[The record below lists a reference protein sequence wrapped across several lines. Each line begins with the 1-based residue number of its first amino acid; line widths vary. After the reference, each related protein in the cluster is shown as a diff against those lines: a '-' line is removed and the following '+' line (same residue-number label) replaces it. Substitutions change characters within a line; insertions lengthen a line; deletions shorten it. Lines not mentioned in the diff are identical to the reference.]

1 VLEIRVMYITLIGM
15 MSWMHSAGLT
25 LVSFA
30 VLISVIVFFHEL
42 GHLLVGKWLGVKA
55 VRFSIGFGPKL
66 FGVQWGETEYRVSLL
81 PLGGYVKFAGDN
93 PLEQLAPE
101 DRGRGFLEQ
110 PPRKKAAIAFAGPA
124 ANFLLALVL
133 YFAVN
138 AAPHRDLAAKVG
150 YVKPGSP
157 AAQAR
162 VRYGDRIVAVDGEK
176 VDGFLMLQEK
186 IRAHAG
192 QPLTLTVE
200 RGGQRFDVRLT
211 PAVHEETNPIETV
224 KQGRIGISAAPRI
237 AEIALTGPDT
247 PAARA
252 GLKTFDLV
260 VKVAGQPVPNY
271 EELERRL
278 SSLRGP
284 VPIEV
289 LRRLEVPAPGGTLWA
304 QEPVPLTL
312 DAAGAASG
320 IECADLNLFA
330 VQPGSAAEEAGL
342 RRGDRVIS
350 IDGKPVVWWFDE
362 VETVRRA
369 KGAEPFP
376 MTVRRDG
383 KLLTVTVRQRL
394 RTERD
399 ESGIRVQVPELGAAP
414 DAAIFSGETE
424 RIWVRY
430 PIGEAAARSF
440 TETVGAIRGLALGIA
455 KIVSGRISSEAIGG
469 PIMIADVARKAADA
483 GWQMF
488 VYVMAMISVNLG
500 LMNLIPLPVLD
511 GFHVLS
517 AGIEGIRRRPLSLR
531 FREIANVV
539 GIALV
544 LGLMLFALRN
554 DAMRKF
560 FE

>member
-1 VLEIRVMYITLIGM
+1 MHITLAGM
-15 MSWMHSAGLT
+15 VSYLHSAGLT

-55 VRFSIGFGPKL
+55 VRFSIGFGPRL

-93 PLEQLAPE
+93 PLEELPPE

-124 ANFLLALVL
+124 ANFLLALIL

-138 AAPHRDLAAKVG
+138 AAPHRDIASTVG

-157 AAQAR
+157 AAQAGIQ
-162 VRYGDRIVAVDGEK
+162 YGDRIIAVDGEK

-192 QPLTLTVE
+192 QPLTLTNV
-200 RGGQRFDVRLT
+200 RGGQRLDVRLT

-237 AEIALTGPDT
+237 AEIAVTGPDT

-252 GLKTFDLV
+252 GLHTFDLV
-260 VKVAGQPVPNY
+260 VKVAGQKVANY
-271 EELERRL
+271 EELSRIVPWLGGRV
-278 SSLRGP
+278 P
-284 VPIEV
+284 VEV
-289 LRRLEVPAPGGTLWA
+289 LRRQEVPAPGGTLWSY
-304 QEPVPLTL
+304 EPVQLTL
-312 DAAGAASG
+312 DAQGAESG
-320 IECADLNLFA
+320 IEAADLTLFA
-330 VQPGSAAEEAGL
+330 VQPGSAAAEAGL
-342 RRGDRVIS
+342 RRGDRVLTMA
-350 IDGKPVVWWFDE
+350 GKRIVWWFDE
-362 VETVRRA
+362 ADSIRRA
-369 KGAEPFP
+369 KGAEPFE

-383 KLLTVTVRQRL
+383 KPLTVTVRQHL
-394 RTERD
+394 RPARD
-399 ESGIRVQVPELGAAP
+399 DAGVRVQVPELGAAP
-414 DAAIFSGETE
+414 DAAIFSAESE

-430 PIGEAAARSF
+430 PVAEAASRSF
-440 TETVGAIRGLALGIA
+440 NETVGAIRGLALGIA

-469 PIMIADVARKAADA
+469 PIMIADVARKAADE
-483 GWQMF
+483 GWQVF

-517 AGIEGIRRRPLSLR
+517 AGIESVRRRPLSLR

>member
-1 VLEIRVMYITLIGM
+1 MHITLGGM
-15 MSWMHSAGLT
+15 VSYLHSAGLT

-55 VRFSIGFGPKL
+55 VRFSIGFGPRL

-93 PLEQLAPE
+93 PLEQLPPE

-124 ANFLLALVL
+124 ANFLLALIL

-138 AAPHRDLAAKVG
+138 ASAHRDIASTVG

-157 AAQAR
+157 AAQGGIQ
-162 VRYGDRIVAVDGEK
+162 YGDRIVAVDGEK

-192 QPLTLTVE
+192 EPLTLTVV
-200 RGGQRFDVRLT
+200 RGGERLDVRLT
-211 PAVHEETNPIETV
+211 PSVHEETNPIETV

-237 AEIALTGPDT
+237 AEIAVTGPAT

-252 GLKTFDLV
+252 GLRTFDLV
-260 VKVAGQPVPNY
+260 VKVAGRPVGNY
-271 EELERRL
+271 EELSRIL
-278 SSLRGP
+278 PWLRGS

-289 LRRLEVPAPGGTLWA
+289 LRRREVPAPGATLWA
-304 QEPVPLTL
+304 YEPVQLTL
-312 DAAGAASG
+312 EATGADPG
-320 IECADLNLFA
+320 IESADLTLFA
-330 VQPGSAAEEAGL
+330 VQPGSAAAEAGL
-342 RRGDRVIS
+342 RRGDRVLTMAGTPI
-350 IDGKPVVWWFDE
+350 VWWFDE
-362 VETVRRA
+362 AEAIRRA
-369 KGAEPFP
+369 KGADPFD

-383 KLLTVTVRQRL
+383 KPLTVTVHQHL
-394 RTERD
+394 RTVRD
-399 ESGIRVQVPELGAAP
+399 DAGVRVQVPELGASP
-414 DAAIFSGETE
+414 DGSIFSAETE

-430 PIGEAAARSF
+430 PIGEAVSRSF
-440 TETVGAIRGLALGIA
+440 TETAGAIRGLALGIA

-469 PIMIADVARKAADA
+469 PIMIADVARKAADE
-483 GWQMF
+483 GWQVF

-517 AGIEGIRRRPLSLR
+517 AGIEGVRRRPLSLR

>member
-1 VLEIRVMYITLIGM
+1 MHITLVGM
-15 MSWMHSAGLT
+15 ISWMHSAGLT

-124 ANFLLALVL
+124 ANFLLALIL

-157 AAQAR
+157 AAQAG
-162 VRYGDRIVAVDGEK
+162 VQYGD
-176 VDGFLMLQEK
+176 
-186 IRAHAG
+186 
-192 QPLTLTVE
+192 
-200 RGGQRFDVRLT
+200 RLT

-237 AEIALTGPDT
+237 AEIAITAPDT

-260 VKVAGQPVPNY
+260 VKVAGQPVPSY

-278 SSLRGP
+278 PSLRGP

-304 QEPVPLTL
+304 QEPVRLTL
-312 DAAGAASG
+312 DAAGAGSG

-330 VQPGSAAEEAGL
+330 VQPGSAADEAGL

-376 MTVRRDG
+376 MTVHRDG
-383 KLLTVTVRQRL
+383 KLLTVTVRQHL

-440 TETVGAIRGLALGIA
+440 TETVGAIRGLADVRVRHGHDQREPGPDEPDPA
-455 KIVSGRISSEAIGG
+455 AGAGRLPRPLRRHRGHPPPAAVAALPGGRQRGRDRAGARAHAVRPAQRRDAEILRVAPCASSRWT
-469 PIMIADVARKAADA
+469 ARRLCSAARCGRTGA
-483 GWQMF
+483 P
-488 VYVMAMISVNLG
+488 S
-500 LMNLIPLPVLD
+500 P
-511 GFHVLS
+511 S
-517 AGIEGIRRRPLSLR
+517 RCTRRRP
-531 FREIANVV
+531 
-539 GIALV
+539 
-544 LGLMLFALRN
+544 
-554 DAMRKF
+554 AMCCPRRCSRSRRSSPSTRWPRAWAPGRSPGCASASPR
-560 FE
+560 

>member
-1 VLEIRVMYITLIGM
+1 MHITLVGM
-15 MSWMHSAGLT
+15 VSWVHSAGLT

-55 VRFSIGFGPKL
+55 VRFSIGFGPRL
-66 FGVQWGETEYRVSLL
+66 FGMQWGETEYRVSLL

-133 YFAVN
+133 YFVLNAV
-138 AAPHRDLAAKVG
+138 PHRDVAARVG

-157 AAQAR
+157 AAQAG

-176 VDGFLMLQEK
+176 VDGFFMLQEK
-186 IRAHAG
+186 IRNHAG
-192 QPLTLTVE
+192 QPLTLTID
-200 RGGQRFDVRLT
+200 RGGQRIDIRLT

-224 KQGRIGISAAPRI
+224 KQGRIGISGAPRI
-237 AEIALTGPDT
+237 AEIAVAPDT
-247 PAARA
+247 PADRA

-260 VKVAGQPVPNY
+260 VKVAGQTVPNY
-271 EELERRL
+271 EELEGRL
-278 SSLRGP
+278 ASLRGP
-284 VPIEV
+284 VAVEV
-289 LRRLEVPAPGGTLWA
+289 LRRVEVPAPGGTLWA
-304 QEPVPLTL
+304 QRPVQLTL
-312 DAAGAASG
+312 DAAGAGSG
-320 IECADLNLFA
+320 IECADLTLFA
-330 VQPGSAAEEAGL
+330 VLPGSAADEAGL
-342 RRGDRVIS
+342 RRGDRVVS
-350 IDGKPVVWWFDE
+350 MDGKPVVWWFDE
-362 VETVRRA
+362 ADTIRRA

-376 MTVRRDG
+376 MTVRREG
-383 KLLTVTVRQRL
+383 KLLTVTVRQHL

-399 ESGIRVQVPELGAAP
+399 DSGIKVQVPELGAAP
-414 DAAIFSGETE
+414 DSAIFSSESE

-440 TETVGAIRGLALGIA
+440 TETAGAIRGLALGIA

-488 VYVMAMISVNLG
+488 VLVMAMISVNLG
-500 LMNLIPLPVLD
+500 LLNLVPLPVLD

-531 FREIANVV
+531 FREIANVI

>member
-1 VLEIRVMYITLIGM
+1 MHITLVGM
-15 MSWMHSAGLT
+15 VSYLHSAGLT
-25 LVSFA
+25 LLSFA
-30 VLISVIVFFHEL
+30 VLISVIVFFHEV

-55 VRFSIGFGPKL
+55 VRFSIGFGPRL

-133 YFAVN
+133 YFALN
-138 AAPHRDLAAKVG
+138 ASPHRDLASTVG

-157 AAQAR
+157 AAQAGIE
-162 VRYGDRIVAVDGEK
+162 YGDRIVAVDGEN

-192 QPLTLTVE
+192 QPLTMTVL
-200 RGGQRFDVRLT
+200 RGGQRRDVRLT

-237 AEIALTGPDT
+237 AEIAITSPQT
-247 PAARA
+247 PAARS
-252 GLKTFDLV
+252 GLKTFDVV
-260 VKVAGQPVPNY
+260 VKVGGEPVRNY
-271 EELERRL
+271 EELARRL

-284 VPIEV
+284 VSIEV
-289 LRRLEVPAPGGTLWA
+289 VPRREVTAPGGTLWA
-304 QEPVPLTL
+304 YDPVQVTI
-312 DAAGAASG
+312 DASG
-320 IECADLNLFA
+320 ADPGVESADLTLFA
-330 VQPGSAAEEAGL
+330 VQPGSAAAEAGL
-342 RRGDRVIS
+342 RRGDRVVS
-350 IDGKPVVWWFDE
+350 MAGKPIVWWFDE
-362 VETVRRA
+362 AEAIRRA
-369 KGAEPFP
+369 KGAEPFE

-383 KLLTVTVRQRL
+383 KPVTVTVRQHL
-394 RTERD
+394 RSARD
-399 ESGIRVQVPELGAAP
+399 DAGVRVQLPELGAAP
-414 DAAIFSGETE
+414 DAALFSGETD

-430 PIGEAAARSF
+430 PISEAAMRSF
-440 TETVGAIRGLALGIA
+440 TETAGAIRGLALGIA

-469 PIMIADVARKAADA
+469 PLMIADVARKAADE
-483 GWQMF
+483 GWQVF

-517 AGIEGIRRRPLSLR
+517 AGIESVRRRPLSLR

-544 LGLMLFALRN
+544 LGLLLFALRN
-554 DAMRKF
+554 DAMRTF
-560 FE
+560 CE

>member
-1 VLEIRVMYITLIGM
+1 MHITLGGM
-15 MSWMHSAGLT
+15 LSWIHSAGLT

-55 VRFSIGFGPKL
+55 VRFSIGFGPRL

-93 PLEQLAPE
+93 PLEQLPPE

-138 AAPHRDLAAKVG
+138 AAPHRDLASTVG

-157 AAQAR
+157 AAQAG
-162 VRYGDRIVAVDGEK
+162 VQHGDRIVALDGEK
-176 VDGFLMLQEK
+176 VEGFLVLQEK
-186 IRAHAG
+186 IRARAG
-192 QPLTLTVE
+192 QPLTLTIQ
-200 RGGQRFDVRLT
+200 RGSEKFDVRLT
-211 PAVHEETNPIETV
+211 PSVHEETNPIETV
-224 KQGRIGISAAPRI
+224 KQGRIGISASPRI
-237 AEIALTGPDT
+237 AEIAVTGPDT

-260 VKVAGQPVPNY
+260 VKLAGQAVRNY
-271 EELERRL
+271 EELAQRL
-278 SSLRGP
+278 PGLRGP
-284 VPIEV
+284 VEIEV
-289 LRRLEVPAPGGTLWA
+289 LRRREVPAPGGTLWA
-304 QEPVPLTL
+304 QDPVRLTL
-312 DAAGAASG
+312 DARGADSG
-320 IECADLNLFA
+320 IECADLTLFA
-330 VQPGSAAEEAGL
+330 VQPGSAAAEAGL
-342 RRGDRVIS
+342 KRGDRVIA
-350 IDGKPVVWWFDE
+350 INGKPVEWWFDE
-362 VETVRRA
+362 VEALR
-369 KGAEPFP
+369 KNQGADPFQ

-383 KLLTVTVRQRL
+383 KLVTVTVRQHL
-394 RTERD
+394 RTTRD
-399 ESGIRVQVPELGAAP
+399 EAGIRVQVPELGAAP
-414 DAAIFSGETE
+414 DAAIFSGEAD

-430 PIGEAAARSF
+430 PLAEAAGRSF
-440 TETVGAIRGLALGIA
+440 TETAGAIRGLALGIA

-469 PIMIADVARKAADA
+469 PIMIADVARKAADE
-483 GWQMF
+483 GWQVF

-517 AGIEGIRRRPLSLR
+517 AGIEGVRRRPLSLR